1 LREVNEWYEEDG
13 YSANLTVLEKK
24 MKLIKKNFT
33 QIDRRQ
39 NIEKKR
45 NSAIEKYFAE
55 LNKTVEE
62 AKKTLSKRP
71 WVEEHYNTTFLKEVS
86 VIEAWFA
93 ENVEKQ
99 SKLKLFDVK
108 FLNIYSILIV

>member
-1 LREVNEWYEEDG
+1 MER
-13 YSANLTVLEKK
+13 KI
-24 MKLIKKNFT
+24 KLIKKNFT
-33 QIDRRQ
+33 QVDRRQ

-45 NSAIEKYFAE
+45 SSAIEKYFSE

-62 AKKTLSKRP
+62 AKKTLSKKP

-93 ENVEKQ
+93 ENVEQQ
-99 SKLKLFDVK
+99 SKLRLYDVIIFLFLL
-108 FLNIYSILIV
+108 FLIIFAILSILINFFLF

>member
-1 LREVNEWYEEDG
+1 MTEINEWYEEDG
-13 YSANLTVLEKK
+13 YSANLTVLQKK
-24 MKLIKKNFT
+24 MKMIKKNFT

-45 NSAIEKYFAE
+45 NSAIEKYFSE
-55 LNKTVEE
+55 LNKTLED
-62 AKKTLSKRP
+62 AKKTLSKKP
-71 WVEEHYNTTFLKEVS
+71 WVEEHHNSTFLKEIS

-99 SKLKLFDVK
+99 SKLKLFEVQ
-108 FLNIYSILIV
+108 FFFIF